1 MLTSIFSA
9 IPLWVFPLLAGL
21 VWLGRRAAQ
30 DRDASPWMIY
40 ALPLLGL
47 MSLNRALGLP
57 LAEVALTAMVI
68 AYLTGCVLGYGVQ
81 PMWIVARD
89 PKKIRLRGEWV
100 TMITILGLFSLNF
113 TAGMMQ
119 GLDPSMTEAMIPTLV
134 FGAAAGLLSGS
145 LAGRAIRVAL
155 WPVEAG

>member
-1 MLTSIFSA
+1 MVNEIISGTPPWVVPLLLGLILLGSRAARERSV
-9 IPLWVFPLLAGL
+9 PLWL
-21 VWLGRRAAQ
+21 
-30 DRDASPWMIY
+30 IY

-57 LAEVALTAMVI
+57 LAEFALAAHLL
-68 AYLTGCVLGYGVQ
+68 AYLAGCLLGYAVQ

-89 PKKIRLRGEWV
+89 PKKVRLRGEWV

-145 LAGRAIRVAL
+145 LVGRAICVAL
-155 WPVEAG
+155 WPVQAG